1 MKSYSASQQ
10 QRELAVA
17 GQEHEKESTELTASS
32 GVDGSS
38 IVLDSTSSNTAA
50 NEFVDAASANTAES
64 AAADSTATSSEASNP
79 VFDQAA
85 YENQF
90 IQQPIGETT
99 TTTSLFPS
107 GLNVFSPTSIATK
120 PHYLSNSIAGQLWL
134 DVDRNGKRG
143 SFIDPALNAAE
154 QDSGVTGVDAIVL
167 VDCDTNTEVAVTKSQ
182 PVRGDG
188 QVVIQKATET
198 SGRAGGYN
206 FPEVMNRPGR
216 YYIVYKAPM
225 GFRVNSNVLPMGE
238 VKAEKSEETGTLSY
252 FECPLMG
259 GEGGMFYDDA
269 VENGEF
275 DYGGYCGRSVGCF
288 EVGRKRDLVQKFEN
302 LIEVDEG
309 TGEERVVDSEDGG
322 LDDMVVAYPSQ
333 HMLDVGLAQQEWPL
347 STQQYAD
354 IALDLLFFENSTE
367 AVLNS
372 LGDALE
378 SDSALAE
385 SSTALDIK
393 RSLLDT
399 VMSIEGFSD
408 VKLEVEDVGITM
420 SLEEEHKKVSEESS
434 PSSSS
439 EIFARNL
446 RSSRKLQV
454 SSESEERPALKFTA
468 ISYKFTVRGEYSPP
482 PRRQLGEIAEQSIN
496 RDSRKLTET
505 LRDRI
510 DPFAGLQDVNSKV
523 LSIKGYEDSVAGSA
537 ASGEIR
543 PPPLDTLNAQN
554 AESRSGGLADWATV
568 PTILLALSISGLVG
582 LFFFRR
588 TFSRRKVVNEQDL
601 KKDELYDSAND
612 HADEEAA
619 AEGKGDP
626 MESLVSIDKAEDVP
640 DNMRSSGTD
649 GSSGADSSDRRR
661 KKSKSRRSRAREVAS
676 SMKRSLTLSKQ
687 ESILSDIS
695 DHEERRKKRKKAKR
709 EARRLDSEREDDDNE
724 RSVRSRNSNRASKRS
739 SGRSSRRSS
748 EFT

>member
-1 MKSYSASQQ
+1 MKSDNPSKQ

-17 GQEHEKESTELTASS
+17 EQEHAKESTELTADISS
-32 GVDGSS
+32 GAVSGSS
-38 IVLDSTSSNTAA
+38 IVLDSTSSSNTAT
-50 NEFVDAASANTAES
+50 NEFVAGTSDTAAD
-64 AAADSTATSSEASNP
+64 AADSTTVGTAADTTASETP
-79 VFDQAA
+79 LLDQTA

-90 IQQPIGETT
+90 IQQPIGGESTT
-99 TTTSLFPS
+99 TSSLFPS

-120 PHYLSNSIAGQLWL
+120 PHYLSSSITGQLWL

-143 SFIDPALNAAE
+143 SFIDPTLNAAE

-225 GFRVNSNVLPMGE
+225 GFRINSNVLPMVE

-259 GEGGMFYDDA
+259 GEGGMFYEDA

-288 EVGRKRDLVQKFEN
+288 EVGRKRDLVDKFEN

-309 TGEERVVDSEDGG
+309 TGEELYG

-333 HMLDVGLAQQEWPL
+333 HMLDVGLAEQEWPL
-347 STQQYAD
+347 NTQQYAD
-354 IALDLLFFENSTE
+354 IAVDLLFLENSTE
-367 AVLNS
+367 AVLTS
-372 LGDALE
+372 LGEALD

-399 VMSIEGFSD
+399 VRSIEGFSD
-408 VKLEVEDVGITM
+408 VKLEVEDVAVM

-434 PSSSS
+434 PTSD
-439 EIFARNL
+439 IFSRNL
-446 RSSRKLQV
+446 RSSSRKLQV
-454 SSESEERPALKFTA
+454 SEEPPALNGYTA
-468 ISYKFTVRGEYSPP
+468 VTYKFMVRGEYNPP

-523 LSIKGYEDSVAGSA
+523 LSIKGYEDSVAADSSA
-537 ASGEIR
+537 EIR
-543 PPPLDTLNAQN
+543 PPPLDTLNALN
-554 AESRSGGLADWATV
+554 AESRSGLADWATV
-568 PTILLALSISGLVG
+568 PIILLAISISGLVG

-588 TFSRRKVVNEQDL
+588 AFSRRKVVNEQDL
-601 KKDELYDSAND
+601 KKDELFNSACD

-619 AEGKGDP
+619 AKSKEDP
-626 MESLVSIDKAEDVP
+626 MDNAVSADKAEDVP
-640 DNMRSSGTD
+640 ANMRSSGTD

-661 KKSKSRRSRAREVAS
+661 RKPRSSRSRAREVAS
-676 SMKRSLTLSKQ
+676 SLKRSLTLHKQ

-709 EARRLDSEREDDDNE
+709 EARRLESEREDDENE
-724 RSVRSRNSNRASKRS
+724 RSDRSRNSNRPSRKS
-739 SGRSSRRSS
+739 SRRSSRRSS